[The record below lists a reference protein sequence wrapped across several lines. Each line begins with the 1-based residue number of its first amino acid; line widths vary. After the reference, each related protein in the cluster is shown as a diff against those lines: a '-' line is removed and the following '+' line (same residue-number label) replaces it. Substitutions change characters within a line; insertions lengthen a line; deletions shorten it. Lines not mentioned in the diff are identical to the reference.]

1 MGEILLCNY
10 EMVHKISFPSLAKGK
25 CTISSHISKSGSS
38 TIEAMDRE
46 MERKSREISV
56 IIVVTV

>member
-1 MGEILLCNY
+1 MGGILLWNY
-10 EMVHKISFPSLAKGK
+10 EMVHIMSFPSLAKEK

-38 TIEAMDRE
+38 TIEALDRE
-46 MERKSREISV
+46 MERKSHEISV